1 MPLLYFSLLPV
12 DLNRY
17 FYNKYLALECNVIWH
32 QIYGWEDIRS
42 PYLDA
47 FHHYLAKSGYSG
59 LYRDAK
65 HFSNRCIQRGSIS
78 MIQLQG
84 PNSYWY
90 SDWYRYQ
97 IQRPDGLVT
106 WLQRQG
112 YKAHIPPDS
121 RLNGTKILRC
131 VFTSIEEIDKWE
143 NLHHADSLEPI
154 KPIMLDWIRTRSPDR
169 EALIQYAAKNAYI
182 NLIHDMETKHCL
194 SKDYVGVAN
203 WAAKSGHITTLCWL
217 KENHY
222 AINGYTSIYAARKG
236 HLETVKWL
244 YENTTTVYCAD
255 EDDDCEDDT
264 HAPQIA
270 FAAVESGNLELL
282 QYLYGKA
289 PIDYGY
295 VRCAAIERGY
305 LDILRWIP
313 KENGY
318 STMADAAAEYGHFE
332 VLKWLNETGDHVNED
347 AFWKA
352 VQSGHHELLEWI
364 VENITEPHKRPDL
377 RKRKAIESLYVY
389 DVDPKIIE
397 RLRRNYPM

>member
-78 MIQLQG
+78 MIELQG
-84 PNSYWY
+84 PNSDWY

-106 WLQRQG
+106 WLERQG

-143 NLHHADSLEPI
+143 NLHHAGSLEPI

-169 EALIQYAAKNAYI
+169 EALIQYAAKMPISISFMIWKPNTACRRI
-182 NLIHDMETKHCL
+182 MFVWRIVQQNQATLQLFVGSRRITML
-194 SKDYVGVAN
+194 SMD
-203 WAAKSGHITTLCWL
+203 TLPYTRQERAIL
-217 KENHY
+217 K
-222 AINGYTSIYAARKG
+222 
-236 HLETVKWL
+236 
-244 YENTTTVYCAD
+244 
-255 EDDDCEDDT
+255 
-264 HAPQIA
+264 P
-270 FAAVESGNLELL
+270 
-282 QYLYGKA
+282 
-289 PIDYGY
+289 
-295 VRCAAIERGY
+295 
-305 LDILRWIP
+305 
-313 KENGY
+313 
-318 STMADAAAEYGHFE
+318 
-332 VLKWLNETGDHVNED
+332 
-347 AFWKA
+347 
-352 VQSGHHELLEWI
+352 
-364 VENITEPHKRPDL
+364 
-377 RKRKAIESLYVY
+377 
-389 DVDPKIIE
+389 
-397 RLRRNYPM
+397 